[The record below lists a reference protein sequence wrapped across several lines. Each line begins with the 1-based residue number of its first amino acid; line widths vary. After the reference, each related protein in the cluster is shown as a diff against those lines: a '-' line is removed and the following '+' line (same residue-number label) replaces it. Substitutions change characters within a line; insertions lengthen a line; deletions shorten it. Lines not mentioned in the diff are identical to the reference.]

1 VFHREKPS
9 AQKVTNG
16 RFEFEQDGHVAW
28 LEYNLA
34 GDILQ
39 LIHTEVPEALRGKGV
54 AATLAQSALEWARE
68 HHVKVDVIGDSV
80 LAYLKGHPEYEAL
93 VFH

>member
-1 VFHREKPS
+1 VFHHKKPS

-34 GDILQ
+34 GEILQ

-68 HHVKVDVIGDSV
+68 NHVKVDVVCDSV
-80 LAYLKGHPEYEAL
+80 LNYLKNHPEYDDL
-93 VFH
+93 VIH